1 MTVAELIC
9 ACSKGSSKGQR
20 ELVRRYAPMLMT
32 VSRRYALAHYDA
44 QDILQDSFIKI
55 FKAIAQYD
63 DSRGS
68 FEGWMRKIT
77 INTALY
83 AIKKNR
89 IKTKEIDATELQ
101 VTSVDPDIYQKLGA
115 EELIEVIN
123 TLPEKYR
130 IVFNLSCVE
139 GYSHKEIASMLSI
152 EEASSRSNLSRAKS
166 FLRKKILAN
175 KEQMSW
181 VRTG

>member
-1 MTVAELIC
+1 MTVAEIIS
-9 ACSKGSSKGQR
+9 ACIKGSPKGQR

-32 VSRRYALAHYDA
+32 VSRRYALAHYGA
-44 QDILQDSFIKI
+44 QDILQDSFIRI
-55 FKAIAQYD
+55 FKAINQYD

-77 INTALY
+77 INTALQ

-89 IKTKEIDATELQ
+89 LKTNNLESDEIK
-101 VTSVDPDIYQKLGA
+101 VTSVDPDIYQKLNA
-115 EELIEVIN
+115 EELLELIKE
-123 TLPEKYR
+123 LPEKYR
-130 IVFNLSCVE
+130 LVFNLNCVE
-139 GYSHKEIASMLSI
+139 GYSHKEIAQLLEI

-166 FLRKKILAN
+166 LLRKKILAN
-175 KEQMSW
+175 KEHMSW